1 MKRKRGFVSIGFVSL
16 IVTMMGILPA
26 AGICA
31 DRVTLNWA
39 SMLPKSSTETI
50 AYQKLFID
58 RVNEKSKGQVV
69 INYRGGPE
77 VIGQF
82 DLGAAVQKGIID
94 IATVSV
100 GFYEALV
107 PGNGAAMLSEVTPQD
122 ERKPG
127 GAYSYL
133 DEMHGKAALKYLGR
147 AAPSSDLFFFCYT
160 KKKVMT
166 QKDFSGFRIGCS
178 TGSRSAVEG
187 WGATV
192 TNVKI
197 ADYYNAMERGLVD
210 AVAGVP
216 LDVWVSLGAHEVT
229 KYVIDHPYYV
239 STAVAIMNLNSWNKL
254 SKELQSVFNE
264 AMVQYEKDKIP
275 LELKQREEARQKMI
289 NAKIEFYKLAPEVAG
304 WYFKTA
310 YTASWEYQQKR
321 FPDVTPKLKELL
333 MKK

>member
-1 MKRKRGFVSIGFVSL
+1 MKLKRWIVLFGWLTLVLVIGA
-16 IVTMMGILPA
+16 LPSP
-26 AGICA
+26 GSCA
-31 DRVTLNWA
+31 DQITLNWA
-39 SMLPKSSTETI
+39 SMLPKTSTETI

-58 RVNEKSKGQVV
+58 RVNEKAKGQVV

-82 DLGAAVQKGIID
+82 DLGAAAQKGIID

-107 PGNGAAMLSEVTPQD
+107 PGNGAAMLSELTPQD

-127 GAYSYL
+127 GAYYYL
-133 DEMHGKAALKYLGR
+133 DEMHSKAGLKYMGR

-197 ADYYNAMERGLVD
+197 ADYYNAMERGLVE

-239 STAVAIMNLNSWNKL
+239 STAVAIMNLNTWNKL
-254 SKELQSVFNE
+254 SKELQSLFNE
-264 AMVQYEKDKIP
+264 TMAQYEKDKIP
-275 LELKQREEARQKMI
+275 MEQKQREEARQKMI
-289 NAKIEFYKLAPEVAG
+289 NAKIEFYKLSPAVAE
-304 WYFKTA
+304 WYVSTA
-310 YTASWEYQQKR
+310 YKASWEYQQKR

-333 MKK
+333 TKK